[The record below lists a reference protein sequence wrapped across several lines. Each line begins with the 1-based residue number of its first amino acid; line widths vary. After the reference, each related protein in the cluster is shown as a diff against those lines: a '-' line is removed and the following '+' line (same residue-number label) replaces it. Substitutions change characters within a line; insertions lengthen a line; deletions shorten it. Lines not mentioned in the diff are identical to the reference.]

1 MKKKK
6 GRLFVMHGVGS
17 SLLRYSFDDER
28 EEVTETCPSCG
39 GSYVTP
45 YEPEHGQVDPTLEHE
60 PDCPV
65 LMLVVSFENQ
75 AGVMN
80 VN

>member
-28 EEVTETCPSCG
+28 EEVTGTCSSCG
-39 GSYVTP
+39 GSWVIP
-45 YEPEHGQVDPTLEHE
+45 YDPEPGQDEPTLEHE

-65 LMLVVSFENQ
+65 MMLIVSFENQ
-75 AGVMN
+75 AGVMD